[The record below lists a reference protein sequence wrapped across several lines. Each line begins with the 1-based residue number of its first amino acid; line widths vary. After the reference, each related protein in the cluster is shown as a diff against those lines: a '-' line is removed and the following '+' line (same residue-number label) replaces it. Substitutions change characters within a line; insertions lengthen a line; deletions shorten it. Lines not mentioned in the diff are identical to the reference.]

1 MAVSLGHNFVG
12 TEHLLLGICSEPKGI
27 GGQILSDA
35 DLALD
40 GVRDRV
46 LERIGRGTAP
56 PATEPVYTPRA
67 KKALEATLAQ
77 ALQLGHNY
85 VGTEHLLLGLL
96 AYGEGVGPD
105 IREDRGDAAWLVGS
119 LAIRRAGL
127 LGRAPSIQ
135 DVEFA
140 AALLGYGGS
149 ASPDYARWR
158 ATQSRGLS
166 DHEDRWHSIAESAA
180 WALGRP
186 ELPGVAE
193 LRDWWTTMA
202 SVDVRHDGAED
213 DDGQANG
220 MERLAVGEDPLVDVL
235 ALLRGQ
241 GFEADFT
248 VVDGV
253 QRPAL
258 RCGRCRHLGDP
269 AEFTIANIRRFEGPT
284 SPEDEALLVAL
295 YCPSC
300 QVGGV
305 LVSAYGA
312 AAAAEEAEVL
322 ARLRTDDRRPT
333 SGLGLTGHCSVREP

>member
-1 MAVSLGHNFVG
+1 MAA
-12 TEHLLLGICSEPKGI
+12 CD
-27 GGQILSDA
+27 DA
-35 DLALD
+35 QRDHRGLPHPRVPPTPDAGYALRLAREFAPRLVLAD
-40 GVRDRV
+40 G
-46 LERIGRGTAP
+46 
-56 PATEPVYTPRA
+56 
-67 KKALEATLAQ
+67 
-77 ALQLGHNY
+77 
-85 VGTEHLLLGLL
+85 
-96 AYGEGVGPD
+96 
-105 IREDRGDAAWLVGS
+105 EDRGDAAWLVGS

-166 DHEDRWHSIAESAA
+166 DHEDRWNSIAESAA

-202 SVDVRHDGAED
+202 SVDVKHNGAED

-269 AEFTIANIRRFEGPT
+269 AEFTIAHIRRFEGPT